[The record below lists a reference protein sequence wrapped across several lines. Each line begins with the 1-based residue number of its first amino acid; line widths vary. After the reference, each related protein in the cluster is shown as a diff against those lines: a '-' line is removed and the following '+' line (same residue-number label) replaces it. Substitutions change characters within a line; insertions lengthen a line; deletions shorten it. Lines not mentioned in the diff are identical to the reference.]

1 MKKRSF
7 THMQGF
13 NPVKSQM
20 LESVDGSAVVVAG
33 FDAAD
38 SGAETGTA
46 PVSRSTSISGGGVA
60 PNAPPSPNAN
70 RQKFPN
76 GFDAAD
82 SGAEKGTAPV
92 SRSTPIAGGG
102 VASNAPPS
110 PMANRQ
116 KFLNGFIPARTCCN
130 LDLCRVP
137 ADSKFTITA
146 ICMAVFPPSKNP
158 DRRYIQLCDDSGS
171 TGITVWNSN
180 VAKFNSDCVG
190 KLVSC
195 QKVAISSYN
204 GRKTLTMTRDS
215 IVQLVNDAQHP
226 VMCWWSSLLNVAPKS
241 CGAVHDAPD
250 GSMVSVTGI
259 LGLVSEEIK
268 MVNSV
273 EKTLTYLHLVDASGR
288 VDIRSWNHSADS
300 FLRFTDSA
308 VCVKRIRVTSFAGTK
323 VLELLDSDSSVI
335 ETEFPGK
342 AGLEEFWSS

>member
-1 MKKRSF
+1 MKKRSLS
-7 THMQGF
+7 HMQGF

-20 LESVDGSAVVVAG
+20 MESVDGSAVVVAG
-33 FDAAD
+33 SDAAD
-38 SGAETGTA
+38 SDAEKGKA
-46 PVSRSTSISGGGVA
+46 PETQSTSIGGGGVA

-70 RQKFPN
+70 RQKFLN

-82 SGAEKGTAPV
+82 SGAEKDKAPE
-92 SRSTPIAGGG
+92 SRSTSMGGGG
-102 VASNAPPS
+102 VASKAPPS
-110 PMANRQ
+110 PIANRQ

-158 DRRYIQLCDDSGS
+158 DRRYVQLCDDSGS

-204 GRKTLTMTRDS
+204 GKKTLSMTRDS
-215 IVQLVNDAQHP
+215 IVQIVNDAQHP
-226 VMCWWSSLLNVAPKS
+226 VMCWWSSLLNAAPKS

-250 GSMVSVTGI
+250 GSMVSVSGI
-259 LGLVSEEIK
+259 LGLVSEEVK

-273 EKTLTYLHLVDASGR
+273 EKTLTYLHLVDGSGR
-288 VDIRSWNHSADS
+288 VDIRSWNHSADR

-308 VCVKRIRVTSFAGTK
+308 VCVKRIRVTSFAGSK

-335 ETEFPGK
+335 AIDFPGK
-342 AGLEEFWSS
+342 AGLDEFWSS